1 MRTGSLRL
9 SALLRYPL
17 KGFSPERIPRVQ
29 LDAGRYFPGDR
40 MFAVENGP
48 SGFDVQAPEH
58 QPKIK
63 FLMLMRNA
71 GLARLQ
77 TRYDDATGMLS
88 IRHEGREVARGDLG
102 TADGRRD
109 IEMFL
114 TTYAEKELRGRA
126 RVLAAPDGFRFTDS
140 RSGFVSLINLASVA
154 DLERHVGQPVDPLRF
169 RANLHVEGLEPWEE
183 FDWPEGTILSGPGG
197 VRLSVT
203 KRIDRCAATNVD
215 PVTGFRDLSIP
226 QTLMRAYGHMDFGVY
241 LSIAE
246 GGRLAE
252 GERLNVQGAR
262 IPQAEGLGLR

>member
-17 KGFSPERIPRVQ
+17 KGFSPERIARVQ

-40 MFAVENGP
+40 MFAIENGP
-48 SGFDVQAPEH
+48 SGFDPQAPEH

-71 GLARLQ
+71 SLARLQ
-77 TRYDDATGMLS
+77 TRYDDATGVLS
-88 IRHEGREVARGDLG
+88 VRHEGREVVRGDLG
-102 TADGRRD
+102 TVDGRRD
-109 IEMFL
+109 IETFL
-114 TTYAEKELRGRA
+114 ATYAEKELRGRA
-126 RVLAAPDGFRFTDS
+126 RVLSAPEGFRFMDS
-140 RSGFVSLINLASVA
+140 RSGFVSLINLASVS

-183 FDWPEGTILSGPGG
+183 FDWPEGTVLAGPGG

-241 LSIAE
+241 LSIAD
-246 GGRLAE
+246 GGRLME
-252 GERLNVQGAR
+252 GERMSVQAAR
-262 IPQAEGLGLR
+262 LPQAEGLGMR